1 MRKTKQKNQNET
13 IHNKTS
19 GTQKAG
25 KKQRSTMDSII
36 MVNAIIEQKKIDKKK
51 HKYILCRCRQ
61 VF

>member
-13 IHNKTS
+13 IHNKTTE
-19 GTQKAG
+19 TQKAG

-36 MVNAIIEQKKIDKKK
+36 MVNAIIEQKRIDKKK